1 MGDVIYGRPHSL
13 DISIPYMLFTGDQ
26 RKESNLKSF
35 DGERSYLFFFL
46 EVVGMERQDKKS
58 NLAFVRKQNL
68 F

>member
-1 MGDVIYGRPHSL
+1 MFL
-13 DISIPYMLFTGDQ
+13 LFTGDQ